1 MATMIR
7 INLLPVRQGKKREIS
22 KQFLVLF
29 VVMLVAVLLGNYMFY
44 DKVNTEFERNA
55 KKLALTQA
63 RIAELE
69 KVIGEVNNLNHRK
82 KEVEDKLKILT
93 NLRKS
98 RTGPVKLLDAL
109 ATAMPKKV
117 WLTDFDEKSN
127 AVKITGIAA
136 SHEDVAEFMRSLAN
150 VCWTAKGMG
159 RLVDQK
165 RDAKTARV
173 ELLASGG
180 SIEDFKVMD
189 VGFFFTNIELKK
201 AEQKEAAKKEFGG
214 GKMVD
219 FEINLSANYAI

>member
-1 MATMIR
+1 MMIR
-7 INLLPVRQGKKREIS
+7 INLLPVRQVQKREIS
-22 KQFLVLF
+22 RQFLVL
-29 VVMLVAVLLGNYMFY
+29 VGVVLLLAGILNYLAY
-44 DKVNTEFERNA
+44 ERLASEADRNA
-55 KKLALTQA
+55 KKITQTQA
-63 RIAELE
+63 RINELE
-69 KVIGEVNNLNHRK
+69 KVIGEVNNINKRK
-82 KEVEDKLKILT
+82 KEVEDKLKVLSD
-93 NLRKS
+93 LRKGRS
-98 RTGPVKLLDAL
+98 GPVRLMDAL
-109 ATAMPKKV
+109 STAIPKKV

-127 AVKITGIAA
+127 AVKITGLAA

-201 AEQKEAAKKEFGG
+201 AEQREAKKEFGA

>member
-69 KVIGEVNNLNHRK
+69 KVIGEVNNLNQRK

-117 WLTDFDEKSN
+117 WLIEFDEKAN
-127 AVKITGIAA
+127 AVKVTGIAA
-136 SHEDVAEFMRSLAN
+136 SHDDVADLMRQLAN
-150 VCWTAKGMG
+150 VVWTSKGMG
-159 RLVDQK
+159 RLVEQK
-165 RDAKTARV
+165 RDAKTSRV
-173 ELLASGG
+173 ELLAAAGV
-180 SIEDFKVMD
+180 IEDFAVAD
-189 VGFFFTNIELKK
+189 VSTFFSNIELKR
-201 AEQKEAAKKEFGG
+201 AEQKDSGRKDNTAKL
-214 GKMVD
+214 VD
-219 FEINLSANYAI
+219 FEISMAVNYAI